1 LDKPKT
7 SANQEKKRSD
17 LVRLLKLFGE
27 AFDEQYAAVKA
38 ALASEEN
45 RAIRHFDYP
54 RLLIMDSGFP
64 SMHEMGSWG
73 EVPTHYMTAIGPRSL
88 VGLLGG
94 YIGEKT
100 QSPKIAE
107 LTKFL
112 AGSVFAKHLGIADE
126 SDDWT
131 VALRVGDAV
140 ERYLHRYGVD
150 RPLNEAKRDRLIF
163 PIVTGMIAKTLY
175 MRLVVPIVLTH
186 FDVDRFRLT
195 DSTYILRL
203 PQKMHLSRFA
213 VDRIGSGVTKMVA
226 HAATHAFVS
235 TEWHLEPETHAE
247 ARSSL
252 SNISENVLNDVDIF
266 FGALRAAT
274 GIATG
279 YAQVLWAP
287 NGWALDY
294 YCDLP
299 RLYGSTIRKYPDEF
313 DDYGWIR
320 PRYTV
325 TRDDLLEVRR
335 IYKGLNLNQN
345 EAMVLAIKRLNS
357 SLTRSDAADAILDA
371 TIGLELLLGDD
382 QNQSLSYKLR
392 LRAGALAFLKTT
404 QRSPTSI
411 AQLVKAVYEARSA
424 IVHGKKRKPSK
435 KVKPA
440 SDHRYEDERYKASE
454 LLRFVIDALVMH
466 PEYLDPARIDSELLL
481 RSAVDGAPG

>member
-1 LDKPKT
+1 MTEPKALET
-7 SANQEKKRSD
+7 QEKRRSD
-17 LVRLLKLFGE
+17 LVRLLTLFRE
-27 AFDEQYAAVKA
+27 AFDEQYHAVKA
-38 ALASEEN
+38 ALASGGD

-54 RLLIMDSGFP
+54 RLTIMQSGFP
-64 SMHEMGSWG
+64 SMDEMGAWG
-73 EVPTHYMTAIGPRSL
+73 DVPIHYMTAIGPRSFI
-88 VGLLGG
+88 GLLGG
-94 YIGEKT
+94 YVGQKT
-100 QSPKIAE
+100 QSPKIDE

-112 AGSVFAKHLGIADE
+112 AASVFAKHLGIENE
-126 SDDWT
+126 SDSWT

-140 ERYLHRYGVD
+140 ERYLHRYGVESQ
-150 RPLNEAKRDRLIF
+150 LIEAKRDRLIW

-203 PQKMHLSRFA
+203 PKKMQLARFA

-235 TEWHLEPETHAE
+235 TRWHLEPETHAE
-247 ARSSL
+247 ARSGL
-252 SNISENVLNDVDIF
+252 SRIGENVLNDVDMF

-274 GIATG
+274 GITTG

-299 RLYGSTIRKYPDEF
+299 RFYGSTIRKYPDEF
-313 DDYGWIR
+313 DDYGWVKT
-320 PRYTV
+320 RYTV
-325 TRDDLLEVRR
+325 TRDDLIEVRR
-335 IYKGLNLNQN
+335 IYQGLSSNQD
-345 EAMVLAIKRLNS
+345 EAMLLAIKRLNS

-382 QNQSLSYKLR
+382 VNQSLSYKLR

-404 QRSPTSI
+404 KRSPTSI
-411 AQLVKAVYEARSA
+411 AQLVKEVYEARSA

-440 SDHRYEDERYKASE
+440 SDHRYEQERYKASE
-454 LLRFVIDALVMH
+454 LLRFVIDALLMH

-481 RSAVDGAPG
+481 RSAIDGAE